1 MKKTLILLILLIL
14 NKEKIYCEESKGVI
28 LKITN
33 SVNLNVKKEKNE
45 ILWLVTVPNEKLLK
59 NYYLEIKEK
68 DLKNEVYLFRDLKEI
83 KVKTFNFFDFN
94 KGNLNINLNVD
105 RLKDQVINDN
115 LDYKLNGILK
125 VFSEKKEEIEMEH
138 LNKINLRVSLKPI
151 F

>member
-105 RLKDQVINDN
+105 RLKDQIINDN

-125 VFSEKKEEIEMEH
+125 IFSEKKEELEMEH
-138 LNKINLRVSLKPI
+138 LNEINLRVSLKPI